1 MMTKAQIQKQ
11 ATRLA
16 RMETAKNILLDFGVY
31 FFVLAGII
39 LSRYMPQFRSGDRL
53 VWIPM
58 SWVRMAISAMI
69 ALMIVGSVDFD
80 ADRDKSKG
88 KRKGRRVLARITLA
102 IGQGFLWQSII
113 G

>member
-1 MMTKAQIQKQ
+1 MTTKARAERRAARAVVLKN
-11 ATRLA
+11 LA
-16 RMETAKNILLDFGVY
+16 LDFGVY
-31 FFVLAGII
+31 LFVLAGII
-39 LSRYMPQFRSGDRL
+39 LSRYMPQFRSGDQL

-80 ADRDKSKG
+80 IDRDASKG
-88 KRKGRRVLARITLA
+88 KRKSRRVLARITLA
-102 IGQGFLWQSII
+102 ISQGFMWQSII